1 MARVELKGLRK
12 EYDGAVA
19 VEGLDLNVKD
29 KEFVVLL
36 GPSGCG
42 KTTTLRC
49 IAGLE
54 DVDDGEIHIGDR
66 LVNDMSPRD
75 RNIAMVFQSYA
86 LYPHMSVYQN
96 MAFPLENAKV
106 AEREIVE
113 RVNRTARLLQIEGL
127 LSRKPAQ
134 LSGGQRQRVA
144 LGRAIVREPTVF
156 LMDEPLSNLD
166 AQLRVHMRAEL
177 KRLQK
182 DIGVTTIYV
191 THDQVEAMTMGDRV
205 AVMRKGELQQVAAP
219 QELYDRPVNLFVGG
233 FIGSPAMNMVEA
245 MTMADRVALMSKG
258 VLQQYDGPRTIYDRP
273 SNEFVAGF
281 IGSPPINLVPC
292 DLQDGGTLDAGEFQ
306 IPVPNQFAGPLKR
319 TACERVLLGI
329 RPQDLT
335 VSAGDS
341 SGTEGEVLQRF
352 PSSSVPAEIYTT
364 EPLGDATILDLKV
377 GAMLLKAL
385 VGATFEGDAGTQVV
399 IRFPPERIH
408 LFDRTSGRAIE

>member
-166 AQLRVHMRAEL
+166 AQLRVYMRAEL

-191 THDQVEAMTMGDRV
+191 THDQVEAMTM
-205 AVMRKGELQQVAAP
+205 
-219 QELYDRPVNLFVGG
+219 
-233 FIGSPAMNMVEA
+233 
-245 MTMADRVALMSKG
+245 ADRIAIMNKG
-258 VLQQYDGPRTIYDRP
+258 VLQQLGTPERIYSQP
-273 SNEFVAGF
+273 SNTFVAGF
-281 IGSPPINLVPC
+281 IGNPPTNFV
-292 DLQDGGTLDAGEFQ
+292 DFTFVADSRVETADF
-306 IPVPNQFAGPLKR
+306 VYPLSDR
-319 TACERVLLGI
+319 LLAMARHCSSTEIVLGV
-329 RPQDLT
+329 RPQDVVVSRDGAASQNSIEAEVFT
-335 VSAGDS
+335 V
-341 SGTEGEVLQRF
+341 
-352 PSSSVPAEIYTT
+352 
-364 EPLGDATILDLKV
+364 EPLGDSTILDLKV
-377 GAMLLKAL
+377 GETRMKA
-385 VGATFEGDAGTQVV
+385 VTSPDFPAEMGGRVWTKFRSERVYIFDKKTGDAMQ
-399 IRFPPERIH
+399 
-408 LFDRTSGRAIE
+408 

>member
-12 EYDGAVA
+12 QYDGTVA
-19 VEGLDLNVKD
+19 VEGLDLEIRD

-54 DVDDGEIHIGDR
+54 DVDQGEIYIGGD
-66 LVNDMSPRD
+66 LVNDRSPRD

-86 LYPHMSVYQN
+86 LYPHMTVYQN
-96 MAFPLENAKV
+96 IAFPLENARV
-106 AEREIVE
+106 AEREIID
-113 RVNRTARLLQIEGL
+113 RVNRTARLLQIEPL
-127 LSRKPAQ
+127 LGRKPAQ

-144 LGRAIVREPTVF
+144 LGRAIVREPSVF

-191 THDQVEAMTMGDRV
+191 THDQVEAMTM
-205 AVMRKGELQQVAAP
+205 
-219 QELYDRPVNLFVGG
+219 
-233 FIGSPAMNMVEA
+233 
-245 MTMADRVALMSKG
+245 ADRVALMSKG
-258 VLQQYDGPRTIYDRP
+258 VLQQYAGPRTIYDRP
-273 SNEFVAGF
+273 ANEFVAGF

-292 DLQDGGTLDAGEFQ
+292 DLDDGGALDAGDFR
-306 IPVPNQFAGPLKR
+306 IPVPTQFTGPLQRSSAEKV
-319 TACERVLLGI
+319 TLGI
-329 RPQDLT
+329 RPQD
-335 VSAGDS
+335 VAVAPGDS
-341 SGTEGEVLQRF
+341 SGTSGEVLQRF

-364 EPLGDATILDLKV
+364 EPLGDSTILDLKV
-377 GAMLLKAL
+377 GDRLLKAL
-385 VGATFEGDAGTQVV
+385 VGATFEGDAGTRVV

-408 LFDRTSGRAIE
+408 LFDRASGLAIR